1 MRLHK
6 LSTPFLLAK
15 KNPAL
20 INTNDLFQ
28 VSPSKSRPIRLIF
41 STWIWCSRND
51 LVLVVENARS
61 MWRKTHTMTQ
71 WRLVQQKSCPS
82 KHQDPSFDQHFFAS
96 CLQVAFGLMQSALL
110 LTGLERSI
118 QNTRALVGKN
128 CWCFPRLA
136 RLGVKHCVDVF
147 LIPRWYFLYFL
158 YLILGWLMMIL
169 LPIPWRRFC
178 KACWKQVNCFSG
190 KFPGTLLPWRGF
202 YLGACLGMGT
212 GPLLSSLSTA
222 TARLSHCQTQPGG
235 NGYGYD
241 KAPLGSRLTL
251 LHGYD
256 MCIWIHDNIQYTYY
270 SVYTFIHIYA
280 HSSLNQFFQDSQ
292 FFHSEGTW
300 PRMVLVEGK
309 S

>member
-1 MRLHK
+1 M
-6 LSTPFLLAK
+6 
-15 KNPAL
+15 
-20 INTNDLFQ
+20 
-28 VSPSKSRPIRLIF
+28 
-41 STWIWCSRND
+41 
-51 LVLVVENARS
+51 
-61 MWRKTHTMTQ
+61 
-71 WRLVQQKSCPS
+71 
-82 KHQDPSFDQHFFAS
+82 
-96 CLQVAFGLMQSALL
+96 
-110 LTGLERSI
+110 
-118 QNTRALVGKN
+118 
-128 CWCFPRLA
+128 
-136 RLGVKHCVDVF
+136 
-147 LIPRWYFLYFL
+147 
-158 YLILGWLMMIL
+158 YLILGWLIKYSYQFL
-169 LPIPWRRFC
+169 GGGFATLVVL
-178 KACWKQVNCFSG
+178 QVNCFSG

-235 NGYGYD
+235 NGCGYD

-292 FFHSEGTW
+292 FFHSKGTW